1 MVTAR
6 PLPAQ
11 AQVLVVGA
19 GPAGLTTAH
28 ELARRG
34 LRVRL
39 VDAAAGPSRAGGAV
53 AVHPRTLETLD
64 QMGLARHLLEHGRS
78 NSAFTVSAGG
88 RPILRLDTGDAGP
101 DRPPTRFPYTVVIEQ
116 SRTEELL
123 REALLRLGVRVE
135 WGVRLT
141 GLTQDAERVRV
152 RLRHGGAH
160 GEAYEERR
168 EERHEEYEVPWLV
181 GCDGRHSTVR
191 ERLRLPLRAAG
202 TERWELADVHVTAE
216 DLPQDSVHWVHT
228 GGGRSLLM
236 LPYACEGRWRLLAGD
251 PAAPDADPRPAHE
264 RYSALLSAGLG
275 REVRVGEPEW
285 SCVRTFKLRTAER
298 MHEGR
303 CFIAGEAA
311 HGDSPGSGQGMNTGI
326 QEAYNLGWKLAMVE
340 HGWAG
345 RELLDTYGQ
354 ERVPVGR
361 ALLEPGRESLLARF
375 AHVLAGLALPALLGL
390 VRRTGLLDRVV
401 RPFVREAVRRRML
414 CGTAGLGL
422 GYPDS
427 PLSTPPQGPGG
438 GPGGPGLP
446 AGSRAAGAAALFPGD
461 PGTAGLRAE
470 LRDVRW
476 SLLYVP
482 EATGEARQTARAAL
496 ERYGAWLSVR
506 TVAPDRVRS
515 RSGPRLLADPG
526 GRLRQVLGM
535 SAGSWLLVRPD
546 GYAAGGGPELTEAAL
561 AAALAPVG
569 PRPAPL
575 LEVLRERES
584 RGMRRV
590 V

>member
-19 GPAGLTTAH
+19 GPAGLTAAH

-64 QMGLARHLLEHGRS
+64 QMGLARRLLEHGRS

-88 RPILRLDTGDAGP
+88 RPLLRLDTEDAGP
-101 DRPPTRFPYTVVIEQ
+101 DRPPTRFPYTVVVEQ

-141 GLTQDAERVRV
+141 GLTQDAERVRA
-152 RLRHGGAH
+152 RLRHAGTRQ
-160 GEAYEERR
+160 EAYEETC
-168 EERHEEYEVPWLV
+168 EVPWLV

-191 ERLRLPLRAAG
+191 ERLRLPLRTAG
-202 TERWELADVHVTAE
+202 TERWELADVHITAG

-251 PAAPDADPRPAHE
+251 PAGPDADPRPAHE

-275 REVRVGEPEW
+275 REVRVGEPAW
-285 SCVRTFKLRTAER
+285 SCVRTFTLRTAER

-345 RELLDTYGQ
+345 RELLATYGQ

-361 ALLEPGRESLLARF
+361 ALLEPGREGLLGRL
-375 AHVLAGLALPALLGL
+375 AHLLAGLALPALLGL
-390 VRRTGLLDRVV
+390 VRRTGVLDRVV
-401 RPFVREAVRRRML
+401 RPFVREAVRHRML

-427 PLSTPPQGPGG
+427 PLSTPPPGPGGG
-438 GPGGPGLP
+438 GPGGPGARLLP
-446 AGSRAAGAAALFPGD
+446 AGSRAAGPAALFPGD

-482 EATGEARQTARAAL
+482 EATGEARETARAAL

-506 TVAPDRVRS
+506 TVAPDRARS

-526 GRLRQVLGM
+526 GGLRRALGM

-546 GYAAGGGPELTEAAL
+546 GYTAGGGPELTEAAL
-561 AAALAPVG
+561 AAALAPAD

-575 LEVLRERES
+575 REALRERGTG
-584 RGMRRV
+584 GMRRV